1 MDVVVAG
8 SKALVA
14 RAVSGHRLGLMLGWL
29 PGLTADDDDDD
40 APAASTHFCSHWSPW
55 PFIVICAQEHHEH
68 RPANPLNAW
77 DKYICCELLILLI
90 IISSIIAARVC
101 ACNVNAM

>member
-8 SKALVA
+8 GKAPLTSGSYLAARSFV

-29 PGLTADDDDDD
+29 PGIPADDDDDD
-40 APAASTHFCSHWSPW
+40 APAASRQHPLLQPLVSLA
-55 PFIVICAQEHHEH
+55 FIVICAQEHHEH

-77 DKYICCELLILLI
+77 MDIDVLRFTGTADYY
-90 IISSIIAARVC
+90 
-101 ACNVNAM
+101 

>member
-8 SKALVA
+8 SKAPLTSGSHLAARSFV

-29 PGLTADDDDDD
+29 PGIPADNDDDD
-40 APAASTHFCSHWSPW
+40 APAASTHFCSHWSVSLA
-55 PFIVICAQEHHEH
+55 FIVICAQEHHEH

-77 DKYICCELLILLI
+77 MDIDVLRFTGTADYY
-90 IISSIIAARVC
+90 
-101 ACNVNAM
+101 